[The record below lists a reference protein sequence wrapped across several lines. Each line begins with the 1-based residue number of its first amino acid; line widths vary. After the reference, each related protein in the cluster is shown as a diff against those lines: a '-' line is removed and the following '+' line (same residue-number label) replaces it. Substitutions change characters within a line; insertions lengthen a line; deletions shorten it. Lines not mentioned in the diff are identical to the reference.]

1 MRKLKDLV
9 AAGDV
14 EPSFLHELTGELAML
29 VQDAVSAAST
39 ADALTL
45 GPDDLA
51 AYAAEKHAD
60 RMDQIVNATEDVPD
74 VETLTRL
81 EE

>member
-1 MRKLKDLV
+1 MRNLKALV

-14 EPSFLHELTGELAML
+14 DPSLLHGLTGELAML

-39 ADALTL
+39 GDALTI

-60 RMDQIVNATEDVPD
+60 RMAQIVNAAADVPD
-74 VETLTRL
+74 VETLISL

>member
-1 MRKLKDLV
+1 MRKLKALV

-14 EPSFLHELTGELAML
+14 GPSLLHELTGELAML

-39 ADALTL
+39 EDALTI

-60 RMDQIVNATEDVPD
+60 RMDQVVNAAADVPD
-74 VETLTRL
+74 VETLTSL